1 MDLIRL
7 LSARLKCDCDIIT
20 TWAIVVFGEE
30 DEWFW
35 FWEDEDE
42 EDGED

>member
-1 MDLIRL
+1 MVCTASI
-7 LSARLKCDCDIIT
+7 
-20 TWAIVVFGEE
+20 WAIVVFEE

-35 FWEDEDE
+35 FWDDEDE